1 MFNRRRVWGLVLAVL
16 SVVMFADAPRAVAQ
30 TDEQVDAARL
40 KALAYIRKQ
49 QESDGRWIYTG
60 HETGITALCTLALI
74 ENGAA
79 IYDPA
84 VEKGYRYV
92 KKNAPERKETYD
104 IALSIL
110 LLARAGDRLDRP
122 LIRTLGAKLIAGQT
136 TTGGWGYTCPD
147 VDSSILQDLKKIK
160 RKEGAGCN
168 SNTQFGVLGLWVASR
183 YGVPV
188 DDAMKEVG
196 SRFVNWQGEDG
207 GWPYTK
213 EEGKPAVSGPAMS
226 CAGLFCLTVARASK
240 IRAQQRDNKTPV
252 RTGEKD
258 SLLSDPVFA
267 KGLTKVTEFA
277 GTMNPGSA
285 RYFVWTVERVG
296 VLLGIEK
303 LDDKVDWFKLG
314 ADALIKSQKEDGSW
328 PSDKPENSLA
338 DACFASLFLRKA
350 NLGSDISRLLQGK
363 PDKAFVIVNRP
374 DVARGDSL
382 QDLLKVAQPGDVIRV
397 EGNGPFKLSHDV
409 LDKDLTIQAGFGY
422 DPVFEFQIGMSP
434 DGLRYRA
441 EKDKESHTMLNVT
454 AGTVTLEGLRLQ
466 LDPPVTTAPVPWK
479 CIHVKGGTLRMLNC
493 AVSEGNRKGMTALT
507 LSGEGQTILRNCL
520 FAGGRAA
527 VEIVANGKQD
537 VTFDNSVLY
546 SNTCVSVINDPQSK
560 QSANLDLHAYQ
571 TIFQGTEAFVCP
583 NLTGE
588 LRIDSVQS
596 AYKCDAIGLSLLASA
611 SNNRDRAWKG
621 ANNCYNVTN
630 WIGSGGKKNLQI
642 TDVKTFGKFWG
653 DTDKEGS
660 KLTLAYAVPRKNGAF
675 SHGMN
680 PQDWD
685 ISEKSELALQLKR
698 PGIQPAIV
706 GAGDGFSRYREDFN
720 YGQWKKGINTS
731 PLLTQADAK

>member
-1 MFNRRRVWGLVLAVL
+1 MIQSCRLSAIGLSMWMVA
-16 SVVMFADAPRAVAQ
+16 MFANVPLAFSQ
-30 TDEQVDAARL
+30 TDEQVDSARL
-40 KALAYIRKQ
+40 KAIDYIRKQ
-49 QESDGRWIYTG
+49 QTAEGNWEYTG
-60 HETGITALCTLALI
+60 HPTGITALCTLALI
-74 ENGAA
+74 ENGTA
-79 IYDPA
+79 IYDPV
-84 VEKGYRYV
+84 VERGYRYV
-92 KKNAPERKETYD
+92 KKNGPARTETYD

-110 LLARAGDRLDRP
+110 LLARVGDRQDRP
-122 LIRTLGAKLIAGQT
+122 LIRTLGAKLLAGQT
-136 TTGGWGYTCPD
+136 TTGGWSYTCPD

-196 SRFVNWQGEDG
+196 GRFVNWQGEDG

-213 EEGKPAVSGPAMS
+213 EEGKTAVSGPAMS
-226 CAGLFCLTVARASK
+226 CAGLFCLAVARASK
-240 IRAQQRDNKTPV
+240 IRTQQRDNKTPV

-258 SLLSDPVFA
+258 ALLSDPIFA
-267 KGLTKVTEFA
+267 KGLGKVTEFA
-277 GTMNPGSA
+277 GTLNPGSA

-296 VLLGIEK
+296 VLLGIE
-303 LDDKVDWFKLG
+303 LFGDKIDWFKLG

-338 DACFASLFLRKA
+338 DTCFASLFLRKA

-374 DVARGDSL
+374 DAARGDSL
-382 QDLLKVAQPGDVIRV
+382 QDLLKVAQAGDVIRV
-397 EGNGPFKLSHDV
+397 EGNGPFKLSHDA

-422 DPVFEFQIGMSP
+422 DPVFEFQIGFSSA
-434 DGLRYRA
+434 GLRYRA
-441 EKDKESHTMLNVT
+441 EKDKESHTMLKVT
-454 AGTVTLEGLRLQ
+454 GGTVTLEGLRLQ
-466 LDPPVTTAPVPWK
+466 MDAPVTAAPIPWK
-479 CIHVKGGTLRMLNC
+479 CIEVTGGTLRMLNC
-493 AVSEGNRKGMTALT
+493 SVSEGNRKGMTALT
-507 LSGEGQTILRNCL
+507 LSGEGQAVLRNCV
-520 FAGGRAA
+520 FVGGRAA
-527 VEIVANGKQD
+527 IEIVANGKQD
-537 VTFDNSVLY
+537 VTIDNSLLY

-560 QSANLDLHAYQ
+560 QPADVDLHAYQ
-571 TIFQGTEAFVCP
+571 TIFQGMEAFACP

-588 LRIDSVQS
+588 LRIDSIQS
-596 AYKCDAIGLSLLASA
+596 AYKCDAVGLSMLATA
-611 SNNRDRAWKG
+611 ANTKDRTWKG

-630 WIGSGGKKNLQI
+630 WIGSGGKKNLQV

-653 DTDKEGS
+653 DTDREGS
-660 KLTLAYAVPRKNGAF
+660 KLTLAYAVPRKNATF
-675 SHGMN
+675 AHGMS

-720 YGQWKKGINTS
+720 YGNWKKGINTS
-731 PLLTQADAK
+731 PLMTQVNSK